1 MYPSSRRFRCDLD
14 TFPVCRVVNRV
25 IREDTRKDS
34 MYIDTAL
41 KDEEDKKDLGGR
53 THTDDEGVYGHS
65 MTRHDGRGRRLDFVP
80 SVCKRRGE
88 SDSRPPLGLSLP
100 PLLDLIMH
108 DGQPSRPLLCQPTS
122 HENLRD
128 TTSTAPPPVMN
139 DDDAPPPEGR
149 SDDRPATPPK
159 PSHNEAQ
166 KEFRITASY
175 YGSSARLEVP
185 HHVWVG
191 ATVLSLLNM
200 FHSDFL
206 RVFFEHFRAL
216 LEEAN
221 DEAYVCRLPD
231 YVRWIRSMYMF
242 VRVERPRGSKR
253 FVLGYVKC
261 DWAFSFALRLE
272 QMRLRLNCI
281 PPVVLTKVE
290 VEENKAL
297 RLACVG
303 ETDYERALAK
313 HSDTRV
319 DGTLLTP
326 LSAAIYGKDEESAMV
341 LLDGGDDPNEV
352 DGNGMNALHRAAV
365 KGCRPPLFQRVVA
378 RIHDVNTVDNDGWT
392 ALMFA
397 AWHNHLD
404 VVISLMNHPRIDL
417 NVQNCYN
424 NTALHRAVRYNHPAI
439 VSQLL
444 SDDKNRWMLVSKI
457 ENRTALTLAVDRGA
471 F

>member
-1 MYPSSRRFRCDLD
+1 MAAPAPQED
-14 TFPVCRVVNRV
+14 VVEAQK
-25 IREDTRKDS
+25 IE
-34 MYIDTAL
+34 AL
-41 KDEEDKKDLGGR
+41 K
-53 THTDDEGVYGHS
+53 
-65 MTRHDGRGRRLDFVP
+65 
-80 SVCKRRGE
+80 
-88 SDSRPPLGLSLP
+88 
-100 PLLDLIMH
+100 
-108 DGQPSRPLLCQPTS
+108 Q
-122 HENLRD
+122 ENHAL
-128 TTSTAPPPVMN
+128 
-139 DDDAPPPEGR
+139 
-149 SDDRPATPPK
+149 
-159 PSHNEAQ
+159 
-166 KEFRITASY
+166 KEFRINASY

-200 FHSDFL
+200 FHSDFF

-221 DEAYVCRLPD
+221 DEAYVCRLAD

-261 DWAFSFALRLE
+261 DWAFSFALRFE

-297 RLACVG
+297 RLTCLG
-303 ETDYERALAK
+303 ETDYERALARYRNENGK
-313 HSDTRV
+313 P
-319 DGTLLTP
+319 P
-326 LSAAIYGKDEESAMV
+326 LVAALEAKDEESAMV

-352 DGNGMNALHRAAV
+352 DEYGRNALHMAAM

-378 RIHDVNTVDNDGWT
+378 RIHDVNTVHKYGST

-397 AWHNHLD
+397 AAYNQLD
-404 VVISLMNHPRIDL
+404 VVMSLMNHPRIDL
-417 NVQNCYN
+417 NVQGGYFNG
-424 NTALHRAVRYNHPAI
+424 TALHYAVHYNHPAI

-444 SDDKNRWMLVSKI
+444 SDDKMDASLKGCGNC
-457 ENRTALTLAVDRGA
+457 TALKDAIDRNHPECVTILRQHGA
-471 F
+471 PEE

>member
-1 MYPSSRRFRCDLD
+1 
-14 TFPVCRVVNRV
+14 
-25 IREDTRKDS
+25 
-34 MYIDTAL
+34 
-41 KDEEDKKDLGGR
+41 
-53 THTDDEGVYGHS
+53 
-65 MTRHDGRGRRLDFVP
+65 
-80 SVCKRRGE
+80 
-88 SDSRPPLGLSLP
+88 
-100 PLLDLIMH
+100 
-108 DGQPSRPLLCQPTS
+108 
-122 HENLRD
+122 
-128 TTSTAPPPVMN
+128 MN
-139 DDDAPPPEGR
+139 EDDAPPPEGR

-200 FHSDFL
+200 FHSDLL

-221 DEAYVCRLPD
+221 DEAYVCRLAD

-319 DGTLLTP
+319 YGTLLTP

-352 DGNGMNALHRAAV
+352 DGDGRNALHIAAW

-378 RIHDVNTVDNDGWT
+378 RIHDVNTVHNIGWT
-392 ALMFA
+392 ALMIA
-397 AWHNHLD
+397 ALNNQLD
-404 VVISLMNHPRIDL
+404 VVISLKNHPGIDL
-417 NVQNCYN
+417 NVQSRTN
-424 NTALHRAVRYNHPAI
+424 NYTALHEAVFNNHPAI

-444 SDDKNRWMLVSKI
+444 SDDNINANLKGYNNDTPLKMAIDENHHECVKI
-457 ENRTALTLAVDRGA
+457 LQDYGA
-471 F
+471 KK